1 MLITLKNIKKIMG
14 GSYLFEDLHFEIK
27 HGEKVGLVG
36 RNGSGKTT
44 IFKMIAKTEDFESGD
59 LFIKKGTEIGYL
71 EQIPSFPDKTVRE
84 FLEASFE
91 KANALKRRM
100 TELEENMKDN
110 TRMEQ
115 ILEEYGRIQTEF
127 SAMGGYDLQANID
140 RVATGLNMEDLLEH
154 SFDQLSGGEKTKA
167 GLAKIL
173 LQAPDLLLLDEPT
186 NHLDITAIEWLEEY
200 LKQYRGAVCI
210 ISHDKFFLD
219 ETITKVADL
228 ENGEITYF
236 PGNFSSFVKQ
246 KEEKLLQEFAA
257 YQEQQKK
264 IKKIKE
270 AIRRLRQW
278 ANEANPPNEKL
289 FKRAKSMER
298 ALERMEKLDR
308 PEIDPTKMRL
318 SLSANERS
326 GKDVLKCEDVQK
338 RYGPK
343 AVLKGADLHLRHK
356 ERLAIVGNNG
366 CGKSTLI
373 KILMNQ
379 EKQSGGEV
387 VIGSQVNIGYLPQN
401 PLQEMDPNQSLMDY
415 FRSEVRITEGEA
427 RQFLA
432 TFMFYGY
439 SVFRKLGQLSG
450 GERMRLKLA
459 IFMHQKVNLLVLD
472 EPTNHLDMESQEVLE
487 EALQKYDGTVIG
499 ISHDR
504 SFLNQCFEET
514 AYLVDGKLYRYQG
527 TYADT
532 HMRWKERMEK
542 GKQKKAQESKLP
554 LKEKIA
560 RDEESPQEEDLEM
573 VISTLEKEIENT
585 KNKHSQS
592 SDQTHQLLFTERLQE
607 LEKLLEAKYEAWYL
621 SME

>member
-1 MLITLKNIKKIMG
+1 MLLTLKNIKKIIG
-14 GSYLFEDLHFEIK
+14 GSYLFEHLHFEIK
-27 HGEKVGLVG
+27 PGEKVGLVG

-44 IFKMIAKTEDFESGD
+44 LFKMIARLEDFESGD
-59 LFIKKGTEIGYL
+59 LFIKKGTEVGYL
-71 EQIPSFPDKTVRE
+71 EQIPNFPSKTVRA
-84 FLEASFE
+84 FLEASLE
-91 KANALKRRM
+91 KVNSVKARM
-100 TELEENMKDN
+100 TELEEQMKDASN
-110 TRMEQ
+110 MER
-115 ILEEYGRIQTEF
+115 ILEEYGRLQTEF
-127 SAMGGYDLQANID
+127 SNMGGYDLQANIE
-140 RVATGLNMEDLLEH
+140 RVATGLNMSDLLDQ
-154 SFDQLSGGEKTKA
+154 SFDKLSGGEKTKA
-167 GLAKIL
+167 GLARIL

-219 ETITKVADL
+219 ETVTKIADL
-228 ENGEITYF
+228 EQGEITYYT
-236 PGNFSSFVKQ
+236 GNFSTFIRK

-264 IKKIKE
+264 MKKMKE

-298 ALERMEKLDR
+298 ALERMEKLER
-308 PEIDPTKMRL
+308 PDIDPTKMRL

-326 GKDVLKCEDVQK
+326 GKDVVKCVEVYKTFGD
-338 RYGPK
+338 K
-343 AVLKGADLHLRHK
+343 AVLKGVDLHLRHK

-366 CGKSTLI
+366 CGKSTFI
-373 KILMNQ
+373 KILMNH
-379 EKQSGGEV
+379 ERQSAGEV
-387 VIGSQVNIGYLPQN
+387 MLGSQVSVGYLPQN
-401 PLQEMDPNQSLMDY
+401 PLQEMDPSQSLIDY
-415 FRSEVRITEGEA
+415 FRSQVRITEGEA

-459 IFMHQKVNLLVLD
+459 IFMYQKVNLLVLD
-472 EPTNHLDMESQEVLE
+472 EPTNHLDIESQEVLE

-504 SFLNQCFEET
+504 SFLNECFQET
-514 AYLVDGKLYRYQG
+514 AYLVDGKLHRFPG

-532 HMRWKERMEK
+532 HIKWKELMQQEKREVEGDKQSKRNKVRSEELVVEKEMELED
-542 GKQKKAQESKLP
+542 QIAKLENDIKS
-554 LKEKIA
+554 LKDRAEQPK
-560 RDEESPQEEDLEM
+560 SEDVEA
-573 VISTLEKEIENT
+573 LEK
-585 KNKHSQS
+585 
-592 SDQTHQLLFTERLQE
+592 R
-607 LEKLLEAKYEAWYL
+607 LEKLYDAWYYVL
-621 SME
+621 EE